1 MNNYTDI
8 YDFVIAQEAGYSKPI
23 ILEDGWSW
31 SFKEHIRRSFLYKN
45 SQFEEKNDDR
55 NLRPFK
61 NIVRPILNIQYR
73 TEGFDVKDIEIYVD
87 NSESYFKSFLVK
99 KFHDRWSL
107 KNQID
112 TFIDEVVESYVDYG
126 GTLVKNIDE
135 SRPEVV
141 DLKTLAFCDQ
151 TNILSGPFAI
161 KHFFSPSELK
171 EMKNWGDEKFGATM
185 SIDGL
190 IALSE
195 PKKSSSEG
203 VISTP
208 GNYIEVYEVHG
219 TLPGKWLG
227 KEEDYLP
234 QIQIIAFYK
243 NDKDQ
248 KTGVTLFRAKESKLP
263 FKFLPRDNIY
273 GRALGFGGV
282 EELFESQVWTNH
294 SEIQIREM
302 LELASKTF
310 YKTTDSRFK
319 TRNNLINSDN
329 GQVFDLQEGKDISQ
343 IDTYPRNIQL
353 FNNVLD
359 RWEDHANRMGAAGDI
374 FQGEQPTAGT
384 PFASLQAQIIEG
396 RSLHQW
402 RQGKIAVFIEE
413 IYREWVLPHISKEI
427 LKGQKFLS
435 ELSANELQEISNQI
449 VQNLANKFVKERI
462 LNGQLVFPEEV
473 ETFKQN
479 ALDQFVSKGRN
490 RFIEILKDEF
500 KDEPL
505 DIKANLVNK
514 QKRLALFTDKLVSF
528 VRQILARPDIKQD
541 PDLVRM
547 TNEILEYS
555 GMSPIS
561 YGLKQST
568 GITQGGGRTEPLK
581 ELSARGL
588 EAVEA

>member
-1 MNNYTDI
+1 M
-8 YDFVIAQEAGYSKPI
+8 
-23 ILEDGWSW
+23 
-31 SFKEHIRRSFLYKN
+31 
-45 SQFEEKNDDR
+45 
-55 NLRPFK
+55 
-61 NIVRPILNIQYR
+61 
-73 TEGFDVKDIEIYVD
+73 
-87 NSESYFKSFLVK
+87 
-99 KFHDRWSL
+99 
-107 KNQID
+107 
-112 TFIDEVVESYVDYG
+112 
-126 GTLVKNIDE
+126 
-135 SRPEVV
+135 
-141 DLKTLAFCDQ
+141 
-151 TNILSGPFAI
+151 
-161 KHFFSPSELK
+161 
-171 EMKNWGDEKFGATM
+171 
-185 SIDGL
+185 
-190 IALSE
+190 
-195 PKKSSSEG
+195 
-203 VISTP
+203 
-208 GNYIEVYEVHG
+208 
-219 TLPGKWLG
+219 PGKWLG